1 MIEFLSG
8 ALAVLSARA
17 NEIIEELERVSEV
30 PSPVIRQCQKVV
42 SQTRQHLRLIDR
54 HGKEVEGISHA
65 VQNGL
70 SVPSVEPLVKGY
82 LKAYHDLRRQ
92 IDAVEEFFAGHIT
105 RFSSSD
111 EFLTRTASAIWREA
125 NLPGDSPVAVAST
138 SGYFCTLASLGIVF
152 APPNDVQRLLILPDL
167 YHECGHLVHS
177 GSTLLSDKPRFFAAL
192 PAYIHEL
199 EQQSRRYARP
209 LPPDLTV
216 SIYFKWLEYWA
227 EEVACD
233 TLAARLVGPA
243 FGWCNLHLCIRH
255 PKIFSSSKHP
265 ADAARTRHIFRVLR
279 RCGWAQEVSDMERR
293 WEQYVRTIGAQKPF
307 NYDDYHPDELFIA
320 VMEDVEASTSQL
332 AEYKMGACA
341 VADVLNEAWKR
352 FLDDPLSYPAW
363 EKSKVN
369 EMGRVATFS
378 ADAKTAA

>member
-1 MIEFLSG
+1 MIEFLTA

-17 NEIIEELERVSEV
+17 KEIVDKLERVSDV
-30 PSPVIRQCQKVV
+30 PAPVIRQCQRVV
-42 SQTRQHLRLIDR
+42 KQTKQHRKLIDR
-54 HGKEVEGISHA
+54 HAKEVQGIKDA
-65 VQNGL
+65 VQNGM
-70 SVPSVEPLVKGY
+70 SASTIEPLVKAY

-92 IDAVEEFFAGHIT
+92 IDVVEEFFAGHVT
-105 RFSSSD
+105 RFSPAD
-111 EFLTRTASAIWREA
+111 EFLTLTADAIWGETK
-125 NLPGDSPVAVAST
+125 LPGDSPVAVAST

-177 GSTLLSDKPRFFAAL
+177 SSALLSDKPRFLAAL
-192 PAYIHEL
+192 PRYIQEL
-199 EQQSRRYARP
+199 EQQSRRYSRP

-216 SIYFKWLEYWA
+216 SICFKWLEYWA

-255 PKIFSSSKHP
+255 PKIFASTKHP

-279 RCGWAQEVSDMERR
+279 RCGWENEVADMESR

-307 NYDDYHPDELFIA
+307 NYNDYHPDELFIA
-320 VMEDVEASTSQL
+320 VMEDVETSTSQQL
-332 AEYKMGACA
+332 EIYKHGAGPI
-341 VADVLNEAWKR
+341 ADLLNEAWKH
-352 FLDDPLSYPAW
+352 FLSDPQGYAQW
-363 EKSKVN
+363 EKSKVD
-369 EMGRVATFS
+369 EMARMVASS
-378 ADAKTAA
+378 AAVTV